1 VVQFRGISRL
11 HNNAWMKLS
20 YEELSKTVN
29 DSYKKTEDVRE
40 TVKETG
46 VPFNEVWDMTGLK
59 DWFDFYETD
68 ED

>member
-1 VVQFRGISRL
+1 MPDPNWR
-11 HNNAWMKLS
+11 NLS
-20 YEELSKTVN
+20 YQELSKLVN
-29 DSYKKTEDVRE
+29 KSYKKTKDVR
-40 TVKETG
+40 KISQETG

>member
-1 VVQFRGISRL
+1 
-11 HNNAWMKLS
+11 MKLS
-20 YEELSKTVN
+20 YDELSKMVN
-29 DSYKKTEDVRE
+29 DSYKKTGDVRE

-59 DWFDFYETD
+59 DWFDFYDTD

>member
-1 VVQFRGISRL
+1 MGKK
-11 HNNAWMKLS
+11 KLS
-20 YEELSKTVN
+20 YEELSKMVN
-29 DSYKKTEDVRE
+29 ESYKKTGDVRE

-68 ED
+68 EE

>member
-1 VVQFRGISRL
+1 
-11 HNNAWMKLS
+11 MKLS
-20 YEELSKTVN
+20 YRELSKTVN

-46 VPFNEVWDMTGLK
+46 VPFDVVWESVGLK

>member
-1 VVQFRGISRL
+1 M

-20 YEELSKTVN
+20 YEELSKEVN
-29 DSYKKTEDVRE
+29 DTYKKTEDVRE

-46 VPFNEVWDMTGLK
+46 VPFDVVWESVGLK

>member
-1 VVQFRGISRL
+1 MGKKEQ
-11 HNNAWMKLS
+11 S
-20 YEELSKTVN
+20 YRELSKMVN
-29 DSYKKTEDVRE
+29 DTYKKTEDVRE

-46 VPFNEVWDMTGLK
+46 IPFDVVWESVGLK